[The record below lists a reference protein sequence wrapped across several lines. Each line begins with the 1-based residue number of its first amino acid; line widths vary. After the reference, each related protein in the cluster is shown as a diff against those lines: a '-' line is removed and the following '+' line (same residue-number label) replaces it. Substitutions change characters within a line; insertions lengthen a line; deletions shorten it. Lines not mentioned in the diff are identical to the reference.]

1 MISSQPQKN
10 TFSVSELNRQAK
22 TLLETHFDW
31 VQVEGEIGDFTAASS
46 GHWYFTLKDAGAQVR
61 CAMFKRSNGRV
72 NFNPG
77 KGDVVKIRA
86 RVTLYEG
93 RGEFQLICEHMTPA
107 GDGAL
112 QLAFDRLKQQLADEG
127 LFAQEC
133 KKNVPQDAQSIGII
147 TSATG
152 AALQDILTVLKR
164 RSPRTAV
171 YVLPVPVQG
180 KGAATAIVQAIE
192 QANTLQQS
200 GTLCLDLLIVG
211 RGGGSLEDLWS
222 FNEEIVARAIAV
234 SALPIV
240 SAVGHEIDFS
250 IADFV
255 ADLRAP
261 TPSAAAEMVTTDQ
274 QDWMQKFDQAQL
286 TLGRVIKRRMV
297 SEQQSLKQLRARL
310 RWPGARLQQQRKEL
324 AQINQQL
331 QRQLRT
337 RLTAAS
343 VALQTLKARL
353 SRHHQTEVLTQARRD
368 VSNLQRT
375 LSSHITGRLQREQQA
390 LRANRRLLE
399 SLSPLSTLERGY
411 AIVTDPQGCVIRDSD
426 KMDLGSVVAIRLA
439 RGKLSARIEDRAL
452 TQKDD

>member
-1 MISSQPQKN
+1 MISSQPKPLS
-10 TFSVSELNRQAK
+10 FSVTELNRQAK

-46 GHWYFTLKDAGAQVR
+46 GHWYFTLKDSGAQVR
-61 CAMFKRSNGRV
+61 CAMFKRSNARV
-72 NFNPG
+72 TFKPN
-77 KGDVVKIRA
+77 KGDVVNIRA

-93 RGEFQLICEHMTPA
+93 RGEFQLICEHMAPA

-112 QLAFDRLKQQLADEG
+112 QLAFEQLKQRLADEG
-127 LFAQEC
+127 LFAQHN
-133 KKNVPQDAQSIGII
+133 KKAVPQDAQSIGVI

-180 KGAATAIVQAIE
+180 KEAGIAIARAIA
-192 QANTLQQS
+192 QANTLLET
-200 GTLCLDLLIVG
+200 GILTLDVLIVG

-222 FNEEIVARAIAV
+222 FNEEVVARAIAA

-261 TPSAAAEMVTTDQ
+261 TPSAAAEMVTSDQ
-274 QDWMQKFDQAQL
+274 QEWMQKFDQAQL
-286 TLGRVIKRRMV
+286 MLGRAMGRRV
-297 SEQQSLKQLRARL
+297 TSERRALEQLRARL
-310 RWPGARLQQQRKEL
+310 RWPGAQLQQQRREL
-324 AQINQQL
+324 AHIH
-331 QRQLRT
+331 QRLNGHLR
-337 RLTAAS
+337 S
-343 VALQTLKARL
+343 RL
-353 SRHHQTEVLTQARRD
+353 SGASTSLNNLRERLQRHHQSDVLNQARKEL
-368 VSNLQRT
+368 SNRQRELT
-375 LSSHITGRLQREQQA
+375 GLITQRLQREQQT
-390 LRANRRLLE
+390 LQANSRLLK

-411 AIVTDPQGCVIRDSD
+411 AIVTDHQGRVIRDSHD
-426 KMDLGSVVAIRLA
+426 ADTGNVVAIQLA
-439 RGKLSARIEDRAL
+439 SGTMSARVENRTL
-452 TQKDD
+452 TEKKK

>member
-1 MISSQPQKN
+1 MTSNPQQKN
-10 TFSVSELNRQAK
+10 TYSVSELNRQAK
-22 TLLETHFDW
+22 SLLEAHFDW

-61 CAMFKRSNGRV
+61 CAMFKRSNGHV
-72 NFNPG
+72 NFKPG

-93 RGEFQLICEHMTPA
+93 RGEFQLICEHMAPA

-127 LFAQEC
+127 LFAHEH
-133 KKNVPQDAQSIGII
+133 KKNVPQDAQSIGVI

-164 RSPRTAV
+164 RSPKTAV
-171 YVLPVPVQG
+171 YVLGVAVQG
-180 KGAATAIVQAIE
+180 KQAAAAIVHAIG
-192 QANTLQQS
+192 QANTLHRS
-200 GTLCLDLLIVG
+200 GALSLEVLIVG

-222 FNEEIVARAIAV
+222 FNEESVARAIAA
-234 SALPIV
+234 SELPIV

-274 QDWMQKFDQAQL
+274 QDWMQKLDQAQL
-286 TLGRVIKRRMV
+286 NLGRSIKRRIA
-297 SEQQSLKQLRARL
+297 SEQQLLKQLRARL
-310 RWPGARLQQQRKEL
+310 HWPGARLQQQRKEL
-324 AQINQQL
+324 SHYHQQL
-331 QRQLRT
+331 NRQIRT
-337 RLTAAS
+337 RLNTS
-343 VALQTLKARL
+343 SLALRTLRERL
-353 SRHHQTEVLTQARRD
+353 SRHHQTDALTQARRD
-368 VSNLQRT
+368 LAKVQRD
-375 LSSHITGRLQREQQA
+375 LSSHMARRLQRDQQT
-390 LRANRRLLE
+390 LGANLRLLK

-411 AIVTDPQGCVIRDSD
+411 AIVTDTQGCVISDSH
-426 KMDLGSVVAIRLA
+426 KTALGNVVAIRLA
-439 RGKLSARIEDRAL
+439 SGELSARVESRAL
-452 TQKDD
+452 AKADD